1 MGGPKPPIAIKKQTG
16 GGPILV
22 LVTLFISS
30 LVGACTGRLLN
41 IILTRGKNGGFLA
54 VPFCPHC
61 NKSFSGLDH
70 VPVLGFILAKGKC
83 RYCDRSLS
91 MQYPLLESLTAL
103 LFMLSALIYSNQW
116 LTLLGSFVFV
126 GFLILLGTSDARWRL
141 MPHSF
146 NNLFILCGF
155 LFATLRFYPV
165 LNSLFITAS
174 GFFIVGAFLF
184 LLTQYFPLWLGGGD
198 VKMLAGLAVWLGVFN
213 AFYVL
218 LIASGIAVLL
228 FLMFF
233 LMGTHKITL
242 KTAVPF
248 GPYLSMGA
256 LAVWFWPEFVVLKG
270 IMP

>member
-1 MGGPKPPIAIKKQTG
+1 MGGLKPPIAIMEQTG
-16 GGPILV
+16 GGPIQV
-22 LVTLFISS
+22 LMTLFISS
-30 LVGACTGRLLN
+30 LVGACTGRLFN
-41 IILTRGKNGGFLA
+41 MILTQGKNGGSLT
-54 VPFCPHC
+54 VPFCPRC
-61 NKSFSGLDH
+61 KKSFSGIDH
-70 VPVLGFILAKGKC
+70 IPVLGFILAKGKC
-83 RYCDRSLS
+83 RFCDRPLS

-103 LFMLSALIYSNQW
+103 LFMLSVLIYSNQW
-116 LTLLGSFVFV
+116 KTLLGSFVFV
-126 GFLILLGTSDARWRL
+126 GFLILLSTSDAKWRL

-155 LFATLRFYPV
+155 FFAALRSYPS
-165 LNSLFITAS
+165 LSSLFLAAS

-184 LLTQYFPLWLGGGD
+184 LLTRYFPLWLGGGD
-198 VKMLAGLAVWLGVFN
+198 VKMLAALAVWLGVLN
-213 AFYVL
+213 TFYVL

-228 FLMFF
+228 YLRFF

-248 GPYLSMGA
+248 GPYLSLGA